1 MTIYD
6 IKVVDNKGNEKTLE
20 EYKGKVLLIVNT
32 ATKCGFTPQY
42 KGLEELY
49 LKYKEEGLV
58 ILDFPCNQFAH
69 QAPGSDEEINTFC
82 EMRYKTTFPR
92 FKKIDVNGENEHEL
106 YHYLKNFNNGKF
118 KGNIKW
124 NFSKFLVDRD
134 GNVVDRFGSL
144 KSPAKIDQ
152 EIKKFL

>member
-20 EYKGKVLLIVNT
+20 EYKG
-32 ATKCGFTPQY
+32 
-42 KGLEELY
+42 LEKLY

-58 ILDFPCNQFAH
+58 ILDFPCNQFLH

-92 FKKIDVNGENEHEL
+92 FKKIDEL
-106 YHYLKNFNNGKF
+106 EPHTLLFVSKALFLFSVIFLK
-118 KGNIKW
+118 
-124 NFSKFLVDRD
+124 
-134 GNVVDRFGSL
+134 
-144 KSPAKIDQ
+144 
-152 EIKKFL
+152 